1 MMCRIVSQRRAK
13 EKQANFCEKSPAF
26 SKTGKK
32 RRYDGQRSSADPQ
45 CL

>member
-1 MMCRIVSQRRAK
+1 VQNCITAARERKAGEFFVKNRLLSVKR
-13 EKQANFCEKSPAF
+13 
-26 SKTGKK
+26 GKK